1 MLRRIRTTL
10 ALVVFVLITLLFLD
24 VTGTLH
30 KYFGWLASIQFWPAL
45 LALHVGVLALLV
57 VLTLVFGRIY
67 CSIICP
73 LGVMQDVVS
82 RLHGIR
88 KKNRF
93 TYSKE
98 KRWLR
103 YTVLAVFIVS
113 ALAGVNA
120 VVSLLAPY
128 SSYGRIAGSL
138 MKPVYEAGN
147 NVLAAIAESVNSYA
161 FYSVDVWL
169 KSLPTLI
176 VASVTLVVIA
186 VLAWR
191 GGRTYCNTICPV
203 GTILSFLA
211 RFSWFKV
218 RIDGSKCVNCG
229 LCTKNCKASAID
241 FKNHKIDYSRCV
253 VCGDCIGKCHK
264 GAISLSSRRADK
276 RTSRQVNK
284 QTSGQADKR
293 TSQNA
298 DSANLLVNSSAGVLS
313 TNESRRSF
321 LLGVAVAATGAA
333 LAQEKKKVDGGLAA
347 IEDKVAPRRLTPLT
361 PPGSLSAQHFAQHC
375 TACQLCVSTCPNG
388 VLRPSTDLSTFMQ
401 PTMSYERGYCRPEC
415 TKCGEVCPTGAIKPI
430 TRAIK
435 SATQIGHAVWLK
447 KNCVPLTDG
456 VECGNCAP
464 LPHGSHHHDT
474 PEPQGRAFAEDTR
487 CQRGPL
493 HRLRSVRELV
503 PRPSVQRDL
512 RRGSRGSQGG
522 LSENGPLP
530 LPRWGSEGWRFYL
543 QVNPNFRFNKT
554 SVCEKNAKTPC
565 ERRLFALQKAS
576 F

>member
-1 MLRRIRTTL
+1 MLRRIRTIL

-45 LALHVGVLALLV
+45 LALHVGVVAMLV
-57 VLTLVFGRIY
+57 VFTLVFGRIY
-67 CSIICP
+67 CSVICP
-73 LGVMQDVVS
+73 LGVMQDIIS

-103 YTVLAVFIVS
+103 YGVLVVFVAS

-128 SSYGRIAGSL
+128 SSYGRIASSL

-147 NVLAAIAESVNSYA
+147 NVLAAIAEYLDSYA
-161 FYSVDVWL
+161 FYSVDVWM
-169 KSLPTLI
+169 KSLPTMI

-191 GGRTYCNTICPV
+191 GGRTYCNTVCPV

-211 RFSWFKV
+211 RFSWLKV

-253 VCGDCIGKCHK
+253 VCGDCIDKCNK
-264 GAISLSSRRADK
+264 GAISLSHSLPRRDEQ
-276 RTSRQVNK
+276 RQ
-284 QTSGQADKR
+284 A
-293 TSQNA
+293 SQ
-298 DSANLLVNSSAGVLS
+298 SFPTGGVEGAG
-313 TNESRRSF
+313 RRSF
-321 LLGVAVAATGAA
+321 LLGLAVASTAAA

-347 IEDKVAPRRLTPLT
+347 IEDKIAPKRLTPLT

-388 VLRPSTDLSTFMQ
+388 VLRPSTGLSTFMQ

-430 TRAIK
+430 TRAQK
-435 SATQIGHAVWLK
+435 SAMQIGHAVWIK

-456 VECGNCAP
+456 VECGNCARHCPTGAITMVP
-464 LPHGSHHHDT
+464 LDPNDEHSLKI
-474 PEPQGRAFAEDTR
+474 PAVNEAR
-487 CQRGPL
+487 CIGCGACENLCPARPFSAIYVEGHEV
-493 HRLRSVRELV
+493 HREV
-503 PRPSVQRDL
+503 
-512 RRGSRGSQGG
+512 
-522 LSENGPLP
+522 
-530 LPRWGSEGWRFYL
+530 
-543 QVNPNFRFNKT
+543 
-554 SVCEKNAKTPC
+554 
-565 ERRLFALQKAS
+565 
-576 F
+576 